1 MDIFLPH
8 STMTVTPG
16 RWQRALV
23 IPNIL
28 QIPGAHWSSECNHAA
43 TTLTGVSPSSKCWWP
58 GSKRGWTSDVGL
70 GCMRLQT
77 GQSLQYLRQHSYIW
91 GEVRCDLLCHFPV
104 IIILRSHPHRFTR
117 AHRRLLSIPPPFP
130 YQNNCR
136 PKKTPLKAPRFVGT
150 LSARGR
156 SWACESSSA
165 CTAELR
171 TFYCERVRQ
180 MQLSRLNSG
189 MLVGFL
195 CKTEA
200 VWIDFRRQVA
210 ELCSLDGRT

>member
-1 MDIFLPH
+1 MYSNTPVTSASSYLVILIP
-8 STMTVTPG
+8 SANGTIVTVLAT
-16 RWQRALV
+16 ALV
-23 IPNIL
+23 HL
-28 QIPGAHWSSECNHAA
+28 GR
-43 TTLTGVSPSSKCWWP
+43 
-58 GSKRGWTSDVGL
+58 GS
-70 GCMRLQT
+70 
-77 GQSLQYLRQHSYIW
+77 
-91 GEVRCDLLCHFPV
+91 
-104 IIILRSHPHRFTR
+104 LRS
-117 AHRRLLSIPPPFP
+117 ALSLPSHHYSPKSPASIHTGSSTSLIHTPPPFP